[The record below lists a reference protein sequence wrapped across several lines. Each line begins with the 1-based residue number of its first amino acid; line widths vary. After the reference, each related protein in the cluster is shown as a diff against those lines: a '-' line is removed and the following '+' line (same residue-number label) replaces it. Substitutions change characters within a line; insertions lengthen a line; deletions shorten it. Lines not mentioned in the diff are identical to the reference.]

1 MNILKN
7 KNKAICQV
15 LQMFQILIKRNL
27 IFKEREIKMY
37 FKFNLR
43 HLNQE
48 LLSINIKIYIETNKI
63 KIQAQL

>member
-43 HLNQE
+43 HLN
-48 LLSINIKIYIETNKI
+48 
-63 KIQAQL
+63 